1 MIGPEAIAGST
12 FNFSKMIGMKTP
24 ARAETNIPPVNE
36 VPIVKASNN
45 GL

>member
-1 MIGPEAIAGST
+1 MIGPEAIADYLI
-12 FNFSKMIGMKTP
+12 FQMIGMKTP

-45 GL
+45 DQI